1 MPSGEMVFQS
11 EGMTSAKALRRRGVH
26 VFWIS
31 MAGLRPERWQDQ
43 LGCAES
49 HWNLQQ
55 GSTSALGFQELA
67 LTAVCRWLRQRE
79 GLYSPPDP

>member
-1 MPSGEMVFQS
+1 M
-11 EGMTSAKALRRRGVH
+11 
-26 VFWIS
+26 FWIS

-55 GSTSALGFQELA
+55 GSTSALGFQELHSCVQMA
-67 LTAVCRWLRQRE
+67 EAERGAVQPPRPLGSLRQGTRFH
-79 GLYSPPDP
+79 